1 MSDGRD
7 KGSAR
12 DRLLL
17 IAVFLLVSAAVGA
30 CTEAS
35 SQDDLE
41 RRAQRLDRT
50 LICPLCP
57 SETIDQSQV
66 LLAAQMRATVRE
78 RLAEGYSEEEIRQYF
93 VDRYGERVLAAPPKE
108 GFNLVAWAI
117 PPVIVIGSF
126 LVLVW
131 VVREMLSRDR
141 KVRAE
146 RARQVDPRED
156 ALRYYLSLVDRE
168 SRGADAPGAPGPS
181 PPDASTREGAP

>member
-1 MSDGRD
+1 M
-7 KGSAR
+7 
-12 DRLLL
+12 L
-17 IAVFLLVSAAVGA
+17 VLVSAAVGA
-30 CTEAS
+30 CTESS

-156 ALRYYLSLVDRE
+156 ALRHYLSLVDRE
-168 SRGADAPGAPGPS
+168 SRGADAPGASGPS
-181 PPDASTREGAP
+181 PPDASTRERAP